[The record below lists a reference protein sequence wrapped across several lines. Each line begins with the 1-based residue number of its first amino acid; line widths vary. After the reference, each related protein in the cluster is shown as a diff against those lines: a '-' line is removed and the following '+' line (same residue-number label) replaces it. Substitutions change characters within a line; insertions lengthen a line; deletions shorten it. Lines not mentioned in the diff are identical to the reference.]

1 MNTFIDHAYLLD
13 TFFRFVNTPS
23 PVGYPVLMNPVLE
36 GEAERLGLTV
46 TYDNRSNAY
55 ITLAGKDPSRT
66 VLINAHLDTV
76 GMMVTAINRDGSL
89 SFRSIGAPNL
99 CSSESENVT
108 VHTRDGRK
116 YTGLLLCKSHSIH
129 AFDDTR
135 TRERNDDSMMVV
147 LDEKISSRDDT
158 LALGIRVGD
167 FISIDARPVLT
178 EKGFLKSRCID
189 DKAGVACAFAVI
201 KYMTENGIRPK
212 YNTVFQFTYYE
223 ENSGG
228 VPIPDGVS
236 EMLAIDIGLV
246 APTQEGSEYA
256 VSICPKDFSTVYDYS
271 LTSHLIS
278 LAEKC
283 EIPFKTDVHYRYG
296 SDVGVTLREGKNIRG
311 ALMGMAVL
319 GSHGVERTHIES
331 LDATARLLYAYLTE
345 K

>member
-1 MNTFIDHAYLLD
+1 MKSFVDHAYLID
-13 TFFRFVNTPS
+13 TFFRFVKTPS
-23 PVGYPVLMNPVLE
+23 PVGYPVLMNPVLKE
-36 GEAERLGLTV
+36 EAEKLGLTV
-46 TYDNRSNAY
+46 TLDNRSNAY
-55 ITLAGKDPSRT
+55 ITVKGEDTSKT
-66 VLINAHLDTV
+66 VLVNAHLDTV
-76 GMMVTAINRDGSL
+76 GMMVTAVNADGSL

-99 CSSESENVT
+99 CSAESENVT
-108 VHTRDGRK
+108 VHTRDGRT
-116 YTGLLLCKSHSIH
+116 YSGLLLCKSHSIH
-129 AFDDTR
+129 IFDDAR

-147 LDEKISSRDDT
+147 LDERVASKADT

-167 FISIDARPVLT
+167 YVSIDARPVLT
-178 EKGFLKSRCID
+178 DKGFLKSRYID
-189 DKAGVACAFAVI
+189 DKAGVACALAVL

-228 VPIPDGVS
+228 VPIPEGVS

-256 VSICPKDFSTVYDYS
+256 VSICQKDFSTVYDYG

-278 LAEKC
+278 LAESG
-283 EIPFKTDVHYRYG
+283 EIPYKIDVHYRYG
-296 SDVGVTLREGKNIRG
+296 SDVGVTLREGKDLRG
-311 ALMGMAVL
+311 ALIGMAVL

-331 LDATARLLYAYLTE
+331 LDATARLIFAYLTE